1 MREGRGSVSVNVV
14 GSEGAGTREG
24 FVEVVEEV
32 VLDENTRRL
41 GMVSVKW
48 RVGEGSK
55 RKWKIVAARR
65 MVVVNVLR
73 VDWLGR
79 KLEGS
84 FAICN
89 NLIV

>member
-1 MREGRGSVSVNVV
+1 
-14 GSEGAGTREG
+14 
-24 FVEVVEEV
+24 
-32 VLDENTRRL
+32 
-41 GMVSVKW
+41 MVSVKW